1 VRSAKCDKIAVEIA
15 DHEIIRSPILFFP
28 VTIHSGSPAGDL
40 SRLRIDRDATP
51 RRPWLAWSV
60 VAILVAGAAAAYPT
74 GRAYVAERRAP
85 VVEVAHAT
93 QIVATPGGSTD
104 LPVLVASG
112 YVVARRSSDVG
123 VKTGG
128 RLARL
133 TFEEGTR
140 VRKGEI
146 IAEIEHADIEAQLEA
161 SRRAVAEAEA
171 QLTQAVASRD
181 EDLRTLDRQRALMK
195 DGITTDAA
203 LTGAQA
209 AAAVSGA
216 RVKSAEAAIAS
227 SRARVK
233 VTEEAIENTNV
244 RAPFDGVVIKKRAEV
259 GETVSP
265 FGVAGQASRE
275 GGAIA
280 TIADLGE
287 LEVQTE
293 VSENSVA
300 KLVAA
305 MPAEVKLQA
314 YQDQTYKGRLRQ
326 IFPSADR
333 AKAIVEVRVTILN
346 ADAHVKPEM
355 TASVT
360 FQEPGVNG
368 GQTGVRP
375 GSDSHPNPAA
385 PIVLVPKRA
394 VTEQAGQR
402 LVWVVNGGSAVRR
415 PVILGVERLDQIEVR
430 SGVVPG
436 EAVILN
442 PPVGLT
448 DRAPVRVKGT

>member
-1 VRSAKCDKIAVEIA
+1 MSLA
-15 DHEIIRSPILFFP
+15 P
-28 VTIHSGSPAGDL
+28 VHDL
-40 SRLRIDRDATP
+40 ERLRIDRDGAP
-51 RRPWLAWSV
+51 RRPWLLWTVLAL
-60 VAILVAGAAAAYPT
+60 LVAAGVVLYPRA
-74 GRAYVAERRAP
+74 RAYVAERQAP
-85 VVEVAHAT
+85 EVEVARAT
-93 QIVATPGGSTD
+93 QVVAAAGGSTD

-112 YVVARRSSDVG
+112 YVVARHSSDVG
-123 VKTGG
+123 VKVGG

-133 TFEEGTR
+133 RFEEGTR
-140 VRKGEI
+140 VRKGEVM
-146 IAEIEHADIEAQLEA
+146 AEIEHADIDAQLEA
-161 SRRAVAEAEA
+161 SRRAVAEADA
-171 QLTQAVASRD
+171 QLVQAVASRD
-181 EDLRTLDRQRALMK
+181 EDNRSYERQRALMK

-203 LTGAQA
+203 LTSAQA
-209 AAAVSGA
+209 AAAVSAA

-227 SRARVK
+227 ARARVR
-233 VTEEAIENTNV
+233 VTEEALENTNV

-265 FGVAGQASRE
+265 FGVQGQSSRE

-300 KLVAA
+300 KLTPA

-314 YQDQTYKGRLRQ
+314 YQEQIFKGRLRQ

-360 FQEPGVNG
+360 FQEKRAAEASRAAADPAPQPAALVVLIPKRTITEQG
-368 GQTGVRP
+368 GQ
-375 GSDSHPNPAA
+375 PA
-385 PIVLVPKRA
+385 
-394 VTEQAGQR
+394 
-402 LVWVVNGGSAVRR
+402 VWVVTGGTAARRAVK
-415 PVILGVERLDQIEVR
+415 LGRERLDQVEVAG
-430 SGVVPG
+430 GVVPG
-436 EAVILN
+436 EALILN
-442 PPVGLT
+442 PPSTLT
-448 DRAPVRVKGT
+448 DRGPVRIKGK